1 MKQIILTYNELV
13 LDDSAANAYKT
24 VLESLGIKVILKDI
38 PNNRIPIVHDLL
50 IYLSQ
55 RARNM
60 LGEVIEHNWSMS
72 IETFLYN
79 YSICEVRRKVQI
91 GDVTI
96 NEINNALQKL
106 GYNWC
111 AYCRKCPL
119 AELFK

>member
-1 MKQIILTYNELV
+1 MKQLILTYNELV

-55 RARNM
+55 RTKNM
-60 LGEVIEHNWSMS
+60 LGEAIKHNWGMS

-79 YSICEVRRKVQI
+79 YSICEIRRKAQI

-111 AYCRKCPL
+111 AYCRKCP
-119 AELFK
+119 ASELFK

>member
-13 LDDSAANAYKT
+13 LDDSAADAYKT
-24 VLESLGIKVILKDI
+24 VLESLGIKVISKDI

-50 IYLSQ
+50 AYLSK
-55 RARNM
+55 RTRTM
-60 LGEVIEHNWSMS
+60 LGEVIGHDWNMSM
-72 IETFLYN
+72 ETFLYN
-79 YSICEVRRKVQI
+79 YSICEVRRKAQI

-96 NEINNALQKL
+96 NEINHALRKL
-106 GYNWC
+106 GYIWC